1 MGGPADGAGP
11 CIWDFAA
18 GLLLVTEAGG
28 VTRDFKK
35 PRGGARLRN
44 SCAGRDEMWAAD
56 GACGGAVPRR
66 GLATARDP
74 TQPPEMAEA
83 ACPHCVCAR
92 QERRWI

>member
-56 GACGGAVPRR
+56 GACGGAPPGPGHSPRSDTTT
-66 GLATARDP
+66 GNG
-74 TQPPEMAEA
+74 
-83 ACPHCVCAR
+83 
-92 QERRWI
+92 